1 MNEGGM
7 VHRVSLL
14 ALKHMTGT
22 KRRGSLHMIFL
33 IKPVSLGELVT
44 VAVAHHTGFKK
55 LAFNTDRQSFA
66 QLHATKCINPL
77 WHAGPI

>member
-7 VHRVSLL
+7 VHRISLL

-22 KRRGSLHMIFL
+22 KRRVSLHMIIPTKL
-33 IKPVSLGELVT
+33 VSLGELLS

-55 LAFNTDRQSFA
+55 LASILIVSLLLGFTQHSA
-66 QLHATKCINPL
+66 
-77 WHAGPI
+77 